1 MLTRKELAEQL
12 KVTTRTVDRQTKN
25 GMPHIRFGKSVRF
38 ELNDVMTWIKEQNEK
53 EKKGK

>member
-38 ELNDVMTWIKEQNEK
+38 ELNDVMIWIKEQSEKEK
-53 EKKGK
+53 EKK